1 MGWSDE
7 DAIEERIALIE
18 LLEQAQDEDRSALD
32 RAGAS
37 GRRWRARRIQ
47 RRMLKRQQRI
57 ASA

>member
-7 DAIEERIALIE
+7 DAVEDRIALIE
-18 LLEQAQDEDRSALD
+18 LLVRAQDEDRSALD
-32 RAGAS
+32 RATAS
-37 GRRWRARRIQ
+37 GRQWRARRIQ

>member
-18 LLEQAQDEDRSALD
+18 LLERAQDEDRSALD
-32 RAGAS
+32 RVAAS

-47 RRMLKRQQRI
+47 RRMIKRQQRI